1 MKKLYT
7 VIAVL
12 FMAAAFFAVTVNPSL
27 DGRAMVADRGIFPS
41 GNYGKAPGYLPGDTV
56 IVTNHSTG
64 FAIEVMI
71 LSTFDASE
79 GIAILLS
86 PEAAEKLNI
95 DKGKDVYVKI
105 QKKQANPFEKVITA
119 AANEGGKDITVD
131 PDSNPSKI
139 FEDSPELLQFIND
152 SRVAAETVSPKVI
165 EIMPEQ
171 KTELAQA
178 VPEIETPE
186 VIIPSSE
193 TLSAIDPV
201 EENPVIEEIAEI
213 ENQPVEEIAEITS
226 EPIEDVAVIEPAV
239 EEVYKEPVVEEVYKE
254 PSDDEI
260 VPLYEEPVE
269 ITQQEDVPDEE
280 TVLETTEEVSV
291 HEEEILE
298 EIAEDESQIIEEVV
312 ETESDGIEEVAVID
326 PINEVP
332 AEEVVEELAQPV
344 VDEIV
349 PVLEESVDIAEED
362 LPPAE
367 DSPIIVD
374 EPEVVIETAESR
386 NIYEE
391 IVNGLGDEIPELV
404 PTIENP
410 PQVAETVKAVKE
422 EAIIIEPKPV
432 ETPVVQLEEK
442 AGEKGI
448 AKYSNLLKKAE
459 ALEKNKYYIQIAT
472 LREVE
477 SIDTV
482 IASYGSKYPLNLI
495 LVDAK
500 YQVLVGPFTDD
511 EYAVIFER
519 FRQKEFK
526 DAFVKK
532 IK

>member
-165 EIMPEQ
+165 EIIPEQ

-201 EENPVIEEIAEI
+201 EKNPVIEEIAEI

-226 EPIEDVAVIEPAV
+226 EPIKDVAVIEPLV
-239 EEVYKEPVVEEVYKE
+239 EEVYTEPL
-254 PSDDEI
+254 DDEI

-269 ITQQEDVPDEE
+269 ITQQEVVSTEE
-280 TVLETTEEVSV
+280 PEEILPETIEEVSV

-298 EIAEDESQIIEEVV
+298 EIAEGESQTIEEVV
-312 ETESDGIEEVAVID
+312 ETESDDIEEVAVID
-326 PINEVP
+326 PINEEP
-332 AEEVVEELAQPV
+332 AEELAQPV

-349 PVLEESVDIAEED
+349 PVLEDSVEIAEED
-362 LPPAE
+362 FPPVE

-495 LVDAK
+495 LVDSK